1 MTYAFEVPPIP
12 EPDPLSQD
20 LSRIRAFVQVF
31 DSGGFSSAARQH
43 GRSKA
48 LLSKYVTDLEDYLG
62 VRLMNRTTRKL
73 SLTEAGE
80 AYYREASQLLQQ
92 LDDLDATIS
101 DQTAEPRGLVRIS
114 APRNLGE
121 TTLAPAI
128 FAFIAKNPM
137 VTVDLRLEDRFVD
150 LVDEGIDVALRISLL
165 LADSSLIARRISE
178 MKHAIYASPELIGK
192 TGIPKSGE
200 ALRELPCITDTNMP
214 SHNSWR
220 FIENGK
226 PLTVHVSGP
235 ARVNSPVAAMQ
246 ASLAGLGFAVLPTY
260 LADPLV
266 AEGKLVKVLEDLM
279 PESPSLMAVY
289 PHRRHLAGK
298 VRALID
304 HLVGW
309 FEDHPVR

>member
-1 MTYAFEVPPIP
+1 M
-12 EPDPLSQD
+12 SQD
-20 LSRIRAFVQVF
+20 LARIRAFVQVF
-31 DSGGFSSAARQH
+31 DAGGFSSAARQH

-101 DQTAEPRGLVRIS
+101 DQTAEPRGMVRVS

-128 FAFIAKNPM
+128 FAFMAKNPL
-137 VTVDLRLEDRFVD
+137 VSVDLRLEDRYVD
-150 LVDEGIDVALRISLL
+150 LVEEGVDVALRIST
-165 LADSSLIARRISE
+165 LADSSLIARKIADMRHVICG
-178 MKHAIYASPELIGK
+178 SPELVKRVGL
-192 TGIPKSGE
+192 PESGE
-200 ALRELPCITDTNMP
+200 ALRNMPCILDTNIP
-214 SHNSWR
+214 SHSSWR
-220 FIENGK
+220 FIEDGK
-226 PLTVHVSGP
+226 PLTVHVAGP

-246 ASLAGLGFAVLPTY
+246 AALAGLGFAVLPTY
-260 LADPLV
+260 LADPHI
-266 AEGKLVKVLEDLM
+266 AEGRLVRVLEDRM
-279 PESPSLMAVY
+279 PEGPSLQAVY

-304 HLVGW
+304 HLVAW
-309 FEDHPVR
+309 FADNPVK

>member
-1 MTYAFEVPPIP
+1 M
-12 EPDPLSQD
+12 SQD
-20 LSRIRAFVQVF
+20 LARIRAFVQVF
-31 DSGGFSSAARQH
+31 DAGGFSAAARQH

-73 SLTEAGE
+73 GLTEAGE

-101 DQTAEPRGLVRIS
+101 DQTAEPRGLVRVS

-128 FAFIAKNPM
+128 FQFIAKNPM
-137 VTVDLRLEDRFVD
+137 VSVDLRLEDRFVD
-150 LVDEGIDVALRISLL
+150 LVEEGIDVALRIST
-165 LADSSLIARRISE
+165 LADSSLIARKISD
-178 MKHAIYASPELIGK
+178 MRHVICAAPSLIARVGL
-192 TGIPKSGE
+192 PRAGE
-200 ALRELPCITDTNMP
+200 DLRGMPCIVDINMP
-214 SHNSWR
+214 SHSSWR
-220 FIENGK
+220 FFEDGK
-226 PLTVHVSGP
+226 QISIHVSGP

-246 ASLAGLGFAVLPTY
+246 AALAGLGFAVLPTY

-266 AEGKLVKVLEDLM
+266 AEGKLVRVLEDRM
-279 PESPSLMAVY
+279 PEGPSLMAVY

-309 FEDHPVR
+309 FQTNPMR

>member
-1 MTYAFEVPPIP
+1 M
-12 EPDPLSQD
+12 SQD
-20 LSRIRAFVQVF
+20 LARIRAFVQVF
-31 DSGGFSSAARQH
+31 DAGGFSSAARQH

-101 DQTAEPRGLVRIS
+101 DQTAEPRGMVRVS

-128 FAFIAKNPM
+128 FAFMAKNPL
-137 VTVDLRLEDRFVD
+137 VSVDLRLEDRYVD
-150 LVDEGIDVALRISLL
+150 LVEEGVDVALRIST
-165 LADSSLIARRISE
+165 LADSSLIARKISD
-178 MKHAIYASPELIGK
+178 MRHVICGSPDLVERVGL
-192 TGIPKSGE
+192 PASGE
-200 ALRELPCITDTNMP
+200 ELRNMPCILDTNMP
-214 SHNSWR
+214 SHSSWR
-220 FIENGK
+220 FIEDGK
-226 PLTVHVSGP
+226 PLTVHVAGP

-246 ASLAGLGFAVLPTY
+246 AALAGLGFAVLPTY
-260 LADPLV
+260 LADPHI
-266 AEGKLVKVLEDLM
+266 AEGRLVRVLEDRM
-279 PESPSLMAVY
+279 PEGPSLQAVY

-304 HLVGW
+304 HLVAW
-309 FEDHPVR
+309 FADNPVK